1 MFERI
6 TGEHIHKRMAIVLD
20 GKVHSAP
27 TIQSRIGGGKASIT
41 GSFTPTEAQDL
52 AIVLRAGSL
61 PAPVTVLEERTV
73 GPSLGKE
80 SIESG
85 ISAAA
90 VGGIAVMVVMPLYYG
105 LAGLLADVLL
115 VFTITMLMAGSPP
128 SARP

>member
-61 PAPVTVLEERTV
+61 PAPGDR
-73 GPSLGKE
+73 
-80 SIESG
+80 
-85 ISAAA
+85 A
-90 VGGIAVMVVMPLYYG
+90 
-105 LAGLLADVLL
+105 
-115 VFTITMLMAGSPP
+115 
-128 SARP
+128 

>member
-1 MFERI
+1 
-6 TGEHIHKRMAIVLD
+6 MAIVLD

-41 GSFTPTEAQDL
+41 GSSRPTRRR
-52 AIVLRAGSL
+52 ISHRVRAGSL

-85 ISAAA
+85 ILAAV
-90 VGGIAVMVVMPLYYG
+90 VGGIASWL
-105 LAGLLADVLL
+105 
-115 VFTITMLMAGSPP
+115 
-128 SARP
+128 